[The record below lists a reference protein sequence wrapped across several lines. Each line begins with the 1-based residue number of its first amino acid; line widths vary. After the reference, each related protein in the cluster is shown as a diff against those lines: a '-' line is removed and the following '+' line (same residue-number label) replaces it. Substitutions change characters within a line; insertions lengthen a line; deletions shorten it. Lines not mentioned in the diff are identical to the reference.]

1 MVSGRGIMFATRPEA
16 AAAELAHVCRKGGR
30 IALTSWLSDSNLFKM
45 FLVMKPAC
53 QRAIAHMALPAEA
66 LAFLRGLVRLLST

>member
-1 MVSGRGIMFATRPEA
+1 VKHVGVWGWRMVSGRGIMFATRPEA

-45 FLVMKPAC
+45 FLVMKPY
-53 QRAIAHMALPAEA
+53 MPA
-66 LAFLRGLVRLLST
+66 RHRPYGVTV